1 MKNSY
6 APLWD
11 RTLRRIRRI
20 WPLGDPGK
28 LKHLIDTDLPEG
40 DLQLLRNKINACL
53 QGQGGEVSARARA
66 AELGETYLI
75 LNSEGRRRFLELL
88 AREYD
93 VDNDAVEEAITQRR
107 ASTDFFKRQEY
118 TLELRNLLEPPRTKL
133 LRQFNELEEGVKFLV
148 DLRAELI
155 PWTRENPELKALDQD
170 VYRLLS
176 SWFDVGFLD
185 LQRITWR
192 SSATLLEKL
201 KEYEAVHAIRSWSD
215 LKNRLRDDRRCFAY
229 FHPRMPDEPLIFVE
243 VALVTGISNNIND
256 LLDEKAPTCNPDKAD
271 TAIFYSISNCQA
283 GLSGV
288 SFGNFLIKRVV
299 RDLVSKLPNLKTFST
314 LSPIPGFVKW
324 LQKNPDDSTFN
335 EQELAVIRLLNKDD
349 TARLSLSSIT
359 GNNNNSDTKDI
370 KKILEPALMGLC
382 ARYLLTAKKGQFA
395 LDRVAHFHLS
405 NGARIE
411 RINWAADLTKN
422 GIDQS
427 AGIMVNYLYNLP
439 DIEKNHEAYTGHGEI
454 ATSSTVRKLLKNS
467 SYSK

>member
-1 MKNSY
+1 MQNSTS
-6 APLWD
+6 PLWD

-20 WPLGDPGK
+20 WPLGDSGK
-28 LKHLIDTDLPEG
+28 LKHIIETDLPES
-40 DLQLLRNKINACL
+40 DLQLLRDKIDACL

-66 AELGETYLI
+66 AELGETYLV

-88 AREYD
+88 TKEYD
-93 VDNDAVEEAITQRR
+93 IDNDAVEKAITRR
-107 ASTDFFKRQEY
+107 RESADPREIQKFTQD
-118 TLELRNLLEPPRTKL
+118 LRHHLEPPREKL

-155 PWTRENPELKALDQD
+155 VWARQNPHLKALDDD
-170 VYRLLS
+170 VFRLLT

-185 LQRITWR
+185 LQRITWQTPA
-192 SSATLLEKL
+192 SLLEKL
-201 KEYEAVHAIRSWSD
+201 IDYEAVHAILSWKD
-215 LKNRLRDDRRCFAY
+215 LKNRLGDDRRCYAY

-243 VALVTGISNNIND
+243 VALVNGISNNIHD
-256 LLDEKAPTCNPDKAD
+256 LLDEKAPVGNPEKAD

-299 RDLVSKLPNLKTFST
+299 RDLASKLPNLKTFST
-314 LSPIPGFVKW
+314 LSPIPGFVDW
-324 LQKNPDDSTFN
+324 LNKNPEKVSFS
-335 EQELAVIRLLNKDD
+335 EQEEWAISFIQNAGDKEHDLSKVLNDIDNPQSKDV
-349 TARLSLSSIT
+349 RKS
-359 GNNNNSDTKDI
+359 
-370 KKILEPALMGLC
+370 LEPLLMGLC
-382 ARYLLTAKKGQFA
+382 ARYLITAKKGQKA

-411 RINWAADLTKN
+411 RINWAADHSQN
-422 GIDQS
+422 GISQS

-454 ATSSTVRKLLKNS
+454 TISSSVRKLLKNARRR
-467 SYSK
+467 

>member
-1 MKNSY
+1 MNSY

-40 DLQLLRNKINACL
+40 DLQLLRDKIDSCL
-53 QGQGGEVSARARA
+53 NGHGGEVSARARA
-66 AELGETYLI
+66 AELGETYLV

-88 AREYD
+88 AKEYD
-93 VDNDAVEEAITQRR
+93 VDNGAVEEAIAKRR
-107 ASTDFFKRQEY
+107 AGVDSIQRQEY

-133 LRQFNELEEGVKFLV
+133 LRQFNELQEGVKFLV

-185 LQRITWR
+185 LQRITWQ
-192 SSATLLEKL
+192 SPASLLEKL
-201 KEYEAVHAIRSWSD
+201 TEYEAVHAIRSWSD

-229 FHPRMPDEPLIFVE
+229 FHPRMPNEPLIFVE
-243 VALVTGISNNIND
+243 VALVNGISNNIHD
-256 LLDEKAPTCNPDKAD
+256 LLNEKAPTGNPDKAD

-283 GLSGV
+283 GLAGV

-299 RDLVSKLPNLKTFST
+299 RDLVAKLPNLKTFST

-324 LQKNPDDSTFN
+324 LRKKPDAVTFTD
-335 EQELAVIRLLNKDD
+335 QELAAIRLLNEDGTAEHSFSTLLERDHSANKDLRK
-349 TARLSLSSIT
+349 T
-359 GNNNNSDTKDI
+359 
-370 KKILEPALMGLC
+370 LESALMGLC
-382 ARYLLTAKKGQFA
+382 ARYLLTAKNGKRT

-411 RINWAADLTKN
+411 RINWAADLSEN

-427 AGIMVNYLYNLP
+427 AGMMVNYLYNLP
-439 DIEKNHEAYTGHGEI
+439 DIEKNHEAYTGQGEI
-454 ATSSTVRKLLKNS
+454 TASSSVRKHLKS
-467 SYSK
+467 SNNYW

>member
-1 MKNSY
+1 MMNSY

-28 LKHLIDTDLPEG
+28 LKHLIDTDLPVS
-40 DLQLLRNKINACL
+40 DLQMLRDKIDSCL
-53 QGQGGEVSARARA
+53 NGHGGEVSARARA
-66 AELGETYLI
+66 AELGETYLV

-88 AREYD
+88 AKEYD
-93 VDNDAVEEAITQRR
+93 VDNDAVEEAITNRR
-107 ASTDFFKRQEY
+107 ACTDSIQRQKY
-118 TLELRNLLEPPRTKL
+118 TQELRNLLEPPRTKL
-133 LRQFNELEEGVKFLV
+133 LRQFNELQEGVKFLV

-192 SSATLLEKL
+192 SPAILLEKL
-201 KEYEAVHAIRSWSD
+201 TEYEAVHAIQSWSD

-243 VALVTGISNNIND
+243 VALVNGISNNIHD
-256 LLDEKAPTCNPDKAD
+256 LLNEKAPTGNPDKAD

-283 GLSGV
+283 GLAGV

-314 LSPIPGFVKW
+314 LSPIPGFIKW
-324 LQKNPDDSTFN
+324 LQKNSDDIKYT
-335 EQELAVIRLLNKDD
+335 EQELAAIQLLNQNNTAEHSFSTLLEKDHS
-349 TARLSLSSIT
+349 A
-359 GNNNNSDTKDI
+359 NKDL
-370 KKILEPALMGLC
+370 KKTLEPALMGLC
-382 ARYLLTAKKGQFA
+382 ARYLLTAKNGKRA

-411 RINWAADLTKN
+411 RINWAADLSEN
-422 GIDQS
+422 GIGQS

-439 DIEKNHEAYTGHGEI
+439 DIEKNHEAYTGQGEI
-454 ATSSTVRKLLKNS
+454 TASSSVRKHLKS
-467 SYSK
+467 SNNYW

>member
-28 LKHLIDTDLPEG
+28 LKLLIDADLPDG

-66 AELGETYLI
+66 AELGETYLV
-75 LNSEGRRRFLELL
+75 LNSEGRRHFLELL

-93 VDNDAVEEAITQRR
+93 VDNDAVEKAIARR
-107 ASTDFFKRQEY
+107 RESSDSIQLQEH

-155 PWTRENPELKALDQD
+155 PWTREDSELKALDQD

-192 SSATLLEKL
+192 SPATLLEKL
-201 KEYEAVHAIRSWSD
+201 TEYEAVHAIRSWSD
-215 LKNRLRDDRRCFAY
+215 LKNRLREDRRCFAY

-243 VALVTGISNNIND
+243 VALVTGISNNIHE
-256 LLDEKAPTCNPDKAD
+256 LLDEKAPAGNPEKAD

-314 LSPIPGFVKW
+314 LSPIPGLLKW
-324 LQKNPDDSTFN
+324 LQKNPDNITFS
-335 EQELAVIRLLNKDD
+335 EQELAAIRLLNDNG
-349 TARLSLSSIT
+349 TAGLSLSAVLDS
-359 GNNNNSDTKDI
+359 NSDSKDI
-370 KKILEPALMGLC
+370 RRILEPPLMGLC
-382 ARYLLTAKKGQFA
+382 ARYLLTAQHGQRA

-411 RINWAADLTKN
+411 RINWAADLSKN
-422 GIDQS
+422 GISQS
-427 AGIMVNYLYNLP
+427 AGMMVNYLYNLP
-439 DIEKNHEAYTGHGEI
+439 DIEKNHEAYTGHGKI
-454 ATSSTVRKLLKNS
+454 TTSSAVRKLLKNT
-467 SYSK
+467 SYR

>member
-1 MKNSY
+1 MKNSST
-6 APLWD
+6 PLWD

-28 LKHLIDTDLPEG
+28 LKHLIDTELPDG

-66 AELGETYLI
+66 AELGETYLV
-75 LNSEGRRRFLELL
+75 LNREGRRRFLELL

-93 VDNDAVEEAITQRR
+93 VDNAAVEEAITRR
-107 ASTDFFKRQEY
+107 RESVDSFELQKH

-155 PWTRENPELKALDQD
+155 PWTRENPALKALDQD

-192 SSATLLEKL
+192 SPATLLEKL
-201 KEYEAVHAIRSWSD
+201 TEYEAVHAIRSWSD

-243 VALVTGISNNIND
+243 VALVSGISNNIHN
-256 LLDEKAPTCNPDKAD
+256 LLDEKAPVGNPEKAD

-324 LQKNPDDSTFN
+324 LQKNPDNITFS
-335 EQELAVIRLLNKDD
+335 EQEHAAIQLLNDNG
-349 TARLSLSSIT
+349 TTGISLSSILENT
-359 GNNNNSDTKDI
+359 TNSDSKTI
-370 KKILEPALMGLC
+370 RKILEPALMGLC
-382 ARYLLTAKKGQFA
+382 ARYLLTAQHGQRA

-411 RINWAADLTKN
+411 RLNWAADLSEN
-422 GIDQS
+422 GIGQS
-427 AGIMVNYLYNLP
+427 AGMMVNYLYNLP

-454 ATSSTVRKLLKNS
+454 TISSAVRKLLKNS
-467 SYSK
+467 SNR